1 MSKEEIR
8 TEVVE
13 DWNKVLSHNDI
24 LQILNQ
30 HFSGF
35 ARNIKI
41 ENMSFNT
48 YRNQLSIHLEGKE
61 TSSINTKCGKHAVGE
76 EISLSDLK
84 EIKSILEERLNK
96 KYRYMAADYEEYCKR
111 EILYRQDVNY
121 ERLKRVNKR
130 IEDFVNTI

>member
-1 MSKEEIR
+1 MM
-8 TEVVE
+8 
-13 DWNKVLSHNDI
+13 NK
-24 LQILNQ
+24 
-30 HFSGF
+30 
-35 ARNIKI
+35 
-41 ENMSFNT
+41 
-48 YRNQLSIHLEGKE
+48 
-61 TSSINTKCGKHAVGE
+61 E

-96 KYRYMAADYEEYCKR
+96 RYGYERGYDYEKRMKR

>member
-1 MSKEEIR
+1 M
-8 TEVVE
+8 
-13 DWNKVLSHNDI
+13 NN
-24 LQILNQ
+24 
-30 HFSGF
+30 
-35 ARNIKI
+35 
-41 ENMSFNT
+41 
-48 YRNQLSIHLEGKE
+48 
-61 TSSINTKCGKHAVGE
+61 E

-96 KYRYMAADYEEYCKR
+96 KYRRGGYDYEKYCKR